1 MSKGISHITRR
12 ILVVVLAVFAFVP
25 LCACYVKYD
34 RGQGQGQKPDN
45 SLIGVSDDILELAAA
60 DIDPYIK
67 DSEMETSKTSTGVS
81 AFIKIRL
88 KDDTVEKVRE
98 VLGKTTAKED
108 EPMEPIPMYQDHPYA
123 LELKKMNVTDHFKRV
138 VSGKNVKSHPIN
150 YYIAEKDGKYY
161 VFVFA

>member
-1 MSKGISHITRR
+1 
-12 ILVVVLAVFAFVP
+12 
-25 LCACYVKYD
+25 
-34 RGQGQGQKPDN
+34 
-45 SLIGVSDDILELAAA
+45 
-60 DIDPYIK
+60 
-67 DSEMETSKTSTGVS
+67 METSKTSTGVS

-150 YYIAEKDGKYY
+150 Y
-161 VFVFA
+161 

>member
-1 MSKGISHITRR
+1 MRNVFSHITRR
-12 ILVVVLAVFAFVP
+12 VLAVMLAFVAFAS
-25 LCACYVKYD
+25 LCACTVVKY
-34 RGQGQGQKPDN
+34 GQDQLDKPDA
-45 SLIGVSDDILELAAA
+45 SLKAINDDIYELAAA

-138 VSGKNVKSHPIN
+138 VSGENVKNHPIN